1 MDELGHLGWV
11 AHQSFELAGLLFGIR
26 TNSRAFGRW
35 LAKALPATLVRDEE
49 AEPNYSAV
57 IGGNDGVVGKR
68 FHILYRD
75 STVLARTFDALE
87 LIEALLSDLEALTY
101 RGRSEAVFV
110 QATFLSSGGVRALF
124 PEELVG
130 DFLGSRRHVHAR
142 GLELPESRFVAVDL
156 ESGELLPS
164 PNPLEVDQTML
175 AELVRAVGSEPT
187 PWPRARLERQTPI
200 DLVCTMGPAGNPL
213 RPVSRGWALYV
224 LTSNAR
230 NLDRVGGAGLEALA
244 RLVRRATCWEIG
256 AQEPRQMVESVLHA
270 FQLVGAETTGATARL
285 LSELHE

>member
-57 IGGNDGVVGKR
+57 IGGSDGVVGKR

-87 LIEALLSDLEALTY
+87 LMEALLSDLEALTY
-101 RGRSEAVFV
+101 WGRSEAVFV

-124 PEELVG
+124 PRSSSETSWE
-130 DFLGSRRHVHAR
+130 
-142 GLELPESRFVAVDL
+142 VDGT
-156 ESGELLPS
+156 STPVDSSSPS
-164 PNPLEVDQTML
+164 PGSSPSTSSQGSCCPRRTRSKWIRRCWLSLPGQS
-175 AELVRAVGSEPT
+175 APSRHPGPELDS
-187 PWPRARLERQTPI
+187 
-200 DLVCTMGPAGNPL
+200 
-213 RPVSRGWALYV
+213 S
-224 LTSNAR
+224 
-230 NLDRVGGAGLEALA
+230 
-244 RLVRRATCWEIG
+244 VRRRLISC
-256 AQEPRQMVESVLHA
+256 AQWAQRGIPFGPCRAGGHSMS
-270 FQLVGAETTGATARL
+270 
-285 LSELHE
+285 